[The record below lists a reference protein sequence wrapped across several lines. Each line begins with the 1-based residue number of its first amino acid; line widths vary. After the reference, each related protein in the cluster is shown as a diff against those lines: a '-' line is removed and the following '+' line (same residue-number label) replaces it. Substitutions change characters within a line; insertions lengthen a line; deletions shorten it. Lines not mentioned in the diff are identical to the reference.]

1 MIGLNGLNEL
11 GAVTTN
17 EKDVRMQ
24 KCIDE
29 RNEHFGCFNLWDV
42 SFACLVMVV
51 VAISC
56 QMDKLARWD

>member
-1 MIGLNGLNEL
+1 
-11 GAVTTN
+11 
-17 EKDVRMQ
+17 MQ
-24 KCIDE
+24 NCIDE